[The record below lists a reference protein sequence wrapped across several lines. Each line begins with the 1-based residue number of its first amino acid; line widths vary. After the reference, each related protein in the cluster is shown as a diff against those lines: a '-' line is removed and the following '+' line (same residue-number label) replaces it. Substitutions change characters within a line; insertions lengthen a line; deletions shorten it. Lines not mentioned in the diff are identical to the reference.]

1 MNTCAMHI
9 VLVGQEST
17 PARTDPS
24 PPFDHNTSFQ
34 QTQANVIS
42 RDLYT
47 SGLYPELYPLLKG
60 YCGHCHLPSHLPSAL
75 HPALS
80 ACWLLKL
87 SGRGNPHTAAIKG
100 AQRIIWKLSISTY
113 LHGKPQPKLP
123 QHTQNNMGWL
133 AFCLPF
139 YSIST
144 RRMHVCGQLKLA
156 LWDLLSHSTL
166 KTKAAGSSVEINLT
180 WLATCLMQQP
190 RLSWQP
196 AAKPTKNC
204 TAKSQAPQKNIFN
217 TFNHEI

>member
-1 MNTCAMHI
+1 MGTATCHLI
-9 VLVGQEST
+9 C
-17 PARTDPS
+17 P
-24 PPFDHNTSFQ
+24 PPFTPPCLHAGCSSY
-34 QTQANVIS
+34 QAAATRTLPLS
-42 RDLYT
+42 KGLSAS
-47 SGLYPELYPLLKG
+47 SGN
-60 YCGHCHLPSHLPSAL
+60 SPSA
-75 HPALS
+75 
-80 ACWLLKL
+80 
-87 SGRGNPHTAAIKG
+87 
-100 AQRIIWKLSISTY
+100 TY

-123 QHTQNNMGWL
+123 QHTKNNMGWL

-144 RRMHVCGQLKLA
+144 WRMHVCGQLKLA

-217 TFNHEI
+217 TFNYEI